1 MLRNARFSSSS
12 FRSEHRPIVELAARL
27 GSPRSDVARI
37 VLIKAACQATR
48 FDDVGPERCGRPLQP
63 EGLISPRDAIM
74 GALRGVANKPVDCE
88 QR

>member
-1 MLRNARFSSSS
+1 MVRNARFSSSS

-48 FDDVGPERCGRPLQP
+48 FDDVAPQSCRRPLQP
-63 EGLISPRDAIM
+63 EGFISARDEITV
-74 GALRGVANKPVDCE
+74 AL
-88 QR
+88 